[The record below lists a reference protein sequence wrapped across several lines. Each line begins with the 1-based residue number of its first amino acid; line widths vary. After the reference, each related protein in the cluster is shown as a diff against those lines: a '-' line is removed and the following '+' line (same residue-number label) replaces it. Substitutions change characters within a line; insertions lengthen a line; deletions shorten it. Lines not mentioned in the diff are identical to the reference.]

1 MPPAI
6 KKRGRPKGNELTVVG
21 LPTKKRLQEYV
32 DCTLVLFCSK
42 CIHQKKK
49 FRYGV
54 KKDKYYA
61 HIVV

>member
-6 KKRGRPKGNELTVVG
+6 KKRGRPKGNELTVVWSIQQ
-21 LPTKKRLQEYV
+21 RRDARIVEH
-32 DCTLVLFCSK
+32 LVLFCSK